1 VRAKVALVFLENDGL
16 GLLTA
21 ETVAKRSL
29 DSDLIEDSAVVELDS
44 ESVGDGSELGVM
56 VILGVLRILNT
67 LDLLAERL
75 DQRRGGSLTTVNVVS
90 GLKTAED
97 EHGGAHVLDAV
108 VTVGKVVHR
117 LELLVND
124 ADASLVGSASDGLD
138 VSGRLALRLE
148 EVVDLL
154 RSLDS
159 GLRVELSYYVLDLS

>member
-1 VRAKVALVFLENDGL
+1 VRAKVALVLLENDGL

-29 DSDLIEDSAVVELDS
+29 NSDLIEDSAVVKLDS
-44 ESVGDGSELGVM
+44 KSVGDGSELGVM

-75 DQRRGGSLTTVNVVS
+75 NQRRGGSLTTVDVVS
-90 GLKTAED
+90 GLKTAENK
-97 EHGGAHVLDAV
+97 HGGAHVLDAV
-108 VTVGKVVHR
+108 VTVGKVVHG

-148 EVVDLL
+148 EVVNLL
-154 RSLDS
+154 RGLDG
-159 GLRVELSYYVLDLS
+159 GLRVELGY